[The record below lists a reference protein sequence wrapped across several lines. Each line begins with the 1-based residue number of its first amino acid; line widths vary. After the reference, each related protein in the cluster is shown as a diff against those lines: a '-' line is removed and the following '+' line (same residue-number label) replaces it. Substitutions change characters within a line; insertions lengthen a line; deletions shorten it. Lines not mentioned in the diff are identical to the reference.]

1 MIERDYLMRLLLNLA
16 QGIVRS
22 MQAEKTANSHTD
34 SAEMLEA
41 AIGEAVDFDGET
53 FLALAPDSIAQILQI
68 SGTDSRASLYI
79 ANSLYLAS
87 HYRAKAGQDELARVR
102 KEQALAVARAFG
114 HDLSSYEEGD
124 GEASAEAIVSE
135 AQRLIDENPDEA

>member
-16 QGIVRS
+16 QGIMRTIQADRS
-22 MQAEKTANSHTD
+22 GGTKRD
-34 SAEMLEA
+34 SAEMLEM

-68 SGTDSRASLYI
+68 SGTDARASRFI

-87 HYRAKAGQDELARVR
+87 VYRAEAGDEELARIR
-102 KEQALAVARAFG
+102 REQAYAVAEQFG
-114 HDLSSYEEGD
+114 HEIDALSVTDEEKAVQSVAD
-124 GEASAEAIVSE
+124 E
-135 AQRLIDENPDEA
+135 AQAFIDAHHDDA

>member
-22 MQAEKTANSHTD
+22 MQVEKTANSHTD

-41 AIGEAVDFDGET
+41 AIGDAVDFDGET

-68 SGTDSRASLYI
+68 SGTDDRASLYI
-79 ANSLYLAS
+79 ANSLFLAS
-87 HYRAKAGQDELARVR
+87 HYRAKAGQDELARIR
-102 KEQALAVARAFG
+102 REQALAVARAFG
-114 HDLSSYEEGD
+114 HELSAFEEEGE
-124 GEASAEAIVSE
+124 EAVAEAIVSQ
-135 AQRLIDENPDEA
+135 AQGLIDANPDGG

>member
-22 MQAEKTANSHTD
+22 METEKTTNSHTD

-68 SGTDSRASLYI
+68 SGTDDRASLYI

-87 HYRAKAGQDELARVR
+87 HYRTQAGQDDLARIR
-102 KEQALAVARAFG
+102 REQALAVARAFG
-114 HDLSSYEEGD
+114 HELSALEEAGD
-124 GEASAEAIVSE
+124 EAAAEAIVSE
-135 AQRLIDENPDEA
+135 AQELIDANPDED